1 MDWINLLQGGL
12 MITVASILIMYA
24 CNGLEQALDYLGRN
38 MKAGAKGALLL
49 AVASSL
55 PEIMVA
61 FAFLFSGK
69 PELILAGV
77 FVTAGSAI
85 FNITIIPAVSILFA
99 EDGNGNKVKSF
110 ELNRKSLTRDMFWLL
125 SIEALFIY
133 YLGLSTFTIAMAI
146 SLLVAYGLYVIHV
159 IKDSNSS
166 GEKASGFEFEEL
178 DHTETHGVISWI
190 GKCLDF
196 NRILF
201 NNRELT
207 AFSAIVVAILS
218 CIVIGIACHYLA
230 VSTETVSL
238 SLGIPVLIGAAV
250 FAAAATSLPD
260 AILSVGA
267 AKEGNGD
274 DAVANAVGSN
284 IFDTSFAIGLPLLIA
299 LTPLG
304 TWLFGFDLSEGLPLA
319 HGDAFQDTV
328 RYFVIATSFLAASAL
343 WLNSKSITKTTAYL
357 LLCMY
362 ASWVGYLVFM
372 IV

>member
-1 MDWINLLQGGL
+1 MDWSNLVQGGAIII
-12 MITVASILIMYA
+12 MASILIMYA

-38 MKAGAKGALLL
+38 MKAGAKGALLM

-85 FNITIIPAVSILFA
+85 FNITIIPAVSILYA
-99 EDGNGNKVKSF
+99 EDGNGNKVESF
-110 ELNRKSLTRDMFWLL
+110 ALNRKSLTRDMFWLL

-133 YLGLSTFTIAMAI
+133 YLGLDMFTILMAV
-146 SLLVAYGLYVIHV
+146 SLLAAYALYVVHV
-159 IKDSNSS
+159 VRDSNNS
-166 GEKASGFEFEEL
+166 GEEASGFDFEEL

-190 GKCLDF
+190 GKSLDF
-196 NRILF
+196 NKILF
-201 NNRELT
+201 RNKTLT
-207 AFSAIVVAILS
+207 TFSALIVALLS
-218 CIVIGIACHYLA
+218 CVVIGIACHYLA
-230 VSTETVSL
+230 VSTEIVSL

-267 AKEGNGD
+267 AKNGEGD

-304 TWLFGFDLSEGLPLA
+304 TWLFGFDLSEGIPLA
-319 HGDAFQDTV
+319 HGDVFQDTV

-343 WLNSKSITKTTAYL
+343 WLNSRNVTKTTAYL
-357 LLCMY
+357 LLTMY
-362 ASWVGYLVFM
+362 VAWVGYLVFM
-372 IV
+372 LV

>member
-1 MDWINLLQGGL
+1 MDWMLLLKGGL
-12 MITVASILIMYA
+12 MIITASIVIMYA
-24 CNGLEQALDYLGRN
+24 CNGLEQTLDYLGRN
-38 MKAGAKGALLL
+38 MKAGAKGALLM

-99 EDGNGNKVKSF
+99 EDGEGNKVESF
-110 ELNRKSLTRDMFWLL
+110 QLNRKSLTRDMFWLL
-125 SIEALFIY
+125 SIEAAFIY
-133 YLGLSTFTIAMAI
+133 YLGLDVFTITMAV
-146 SLLVAYGLYVIHV
+146 SLLVAYAVYVIHV
-159 IKDSNSS
+159 VRDSNKS
-166 GEKASGFEFEEL
+166 GEEVSGFEFEEL
-178 DHTETHGVISWI
+178 DHTETHGIIAWV

-196 NRILF
+196 NKILF
-201 NNRELT
+201 GNKELNQK
-207 AFSAIVVAILS
+207 SALIVALLS
-218 CIVIGIACHYLA
+218 CIIIGIACHYLA
-230 VSTETVSL
+230 LSTEMVSA
-238 SLGIPVLIGAAV
+238 SIGIPVLIGAAV

-267 AKEGNGD
+267 AKSGEGD

-304 TWLFGFDLSEGLPLA
+304 TWLFGFDLSEGLVLA

-343 WLNSKSITKTTAYL
+343 WLSAKSVTKTTAYL
-357 LLCMY
+357 LLSMY
-362 ASWVGYLVFM
+362 AAWVGYLVF
-372 IV
+372 ILA